1 MKFEQQNCWHVRGV
15 TVQPTWKGP
24 NADAN
29 QVVKQTGLPA
39 MSESQGNVA
48 IIGAAYE
55 REKYERNRDTERE
68 KRLAR
73 EKGMNI
79 RTVKERQIAR
89 LGKE

>member
-1 MKFEQQNCWHVRGV
+1 VKFEQHHRWHVSGV

-48 IIGAAYE
+48 IIGAARDRE
-55 REKYERNRDTERE
+55 EKYERNRDTVRE
-68 KRLAR
+68 KRQAR
-73 EKGMNI
+73 EK
-79 RTVKERQIAR
+79 V
-89 LGKE
+89 